1 MPDSTK
7 LRRRWTNNEIV
18 IFPTA
23 ILAEKLSPTALRLW
37 IALAQFANDKRQC
50 FPSRRKLLELMP
62 EGTAKTSLRRARGE
76 LEKANLLEVEYRKD
90 PRNGRDTTPLY
101 TLLVPINKGVETD
114 PDEEDNTVP
123 LVGDETVPPINLINE
138 HNQKEE
144 PNLVEKVFEKWVEA
158 TEKHPKRTKLDEK
171 RRSVIRKALKTH
183 SFEDVCDAVIG
194 WKREPFYCGQN
205 DRNAIYNSLNLLL
218 RDAEHIEKFRDL
230 EREATLVIEKPK
242 PHVSNPDLVGM
253 VIKDTDGSE
262 IAKYDSEEGKW
273 NYDI

>member
-1 MPDSTK
+1 MP
-7 LRRRWTNNEIV
+7 V
-18 IFPTA
+18 IFPTS

-37 IALAQFANDKRQC
+37 IALAQFANDNRQC

-62 EGTAKTSLRRARGE
+62 EGTAKTSLRRARAE
-76 LEKANLLEVEYRKD
+76 LEKANLLEVEFRKD
-90 PRNGRDTTPLY
+90 PRNGRETTPLY
-101 TLLVPINKGVETD
+101 TLLVPVNKGDETAL
-114 PDEEDNTVP
+114 DEEDNSVP

-138 HNQKEE
+138 PIKKEE
-144 PNLVEKVFEKWVEA
+144 PDLIKKVFDKWVEA
-158 TEKHPKRTKLDEK
+158 TEKHPTRTKLDEK

-183 SFEDVCDAVIG
+183 PFEDVCDAVIG
-194 WKREPFYCGQN
+194 WKREPFYCGKN

-242 PHVSNPDLVGM
+242 PHVSNPELVGM
-253 VIKDTDGSE
+253 EIRDKDGSA

-273 NYDI
+273 NYVV